1 MAGLQTTPAEHAQE
15 ALQGALLQ
23 GALPEAGS
31 AASGAVAAPS
41 KPRNNLWKP
50 GQSAN
55 PKGRPK
61 GTANKVTANIREA
74 IETACAPGACHP
86 QGLAGWLID
95 RAQGGVQ
102 DRQIFAGLVSKAL
115 PAQLQASVQ
124 HGGVVVQLGWLQGR
138 SVGRNGT
145 VTAQSA
151 LTDAQVI
158 DVTEET
164 DEHLRVG
171 HTQSG
176 LEGAAGQG
184 GDASAATGPTPHPP

>member
-1 MAGLQTTPAEHAQE
+1 MASGQTIAIESPQEGLQGP
-15 ALQGALLQ
+15 LLQ
-23 GALPEAGS
+23 GALPEAGVDPS
-31 AASGAVAAPS
+31 RAVRPAKPPPKNRWTPETAPKS
-41 KPRNNLWKP
+41 P
-50 GQSAN
+50 
-55 PKGRPK
+55 GRPK

-145 VTAQSA
+145 PTSQSQVI
-151 LTDAQVI
+151 DSQVI
-158 DVTEET
+158 DVTAET
-164 DEHLRVG
+164 DEHRRVG
-171 HTQSG
+171 HTAS
-176 LEGAAGQG
+176 
-184 GDASAATGPTPHPP
+184 DSAAPDPTPHPPLNPVAAPLE

>member
-1 MAGLQTTPAEHAQE
+1 MASLKNTAEQDSQPRH
-15 ALQGALLQ
+15 GAPLR
-23 GALPEAGS
+23 GPLPKAGGDT
-31 AASGAVAAPS
+31 AGAVAPP
-41 KPRNNLWKP
+41 KRRDHLWKP

-55 PKGRPK
+55 PAGRPK
-61 GTANKVTANIREA
+61 GVGNKVTQNIREA

-95 RAQGGVQ
+95 RAQSDSVQ

-115 PAQLQASVQ
+115 PAQLHASVQ

-145 VTAQSA
+145 PTPQSQVI
-151 LTDAQVI
+151 DSQVI

-164 DEHLRVG
+164 DEHRRVG
-171 HTQSG
+171 HT
-176 LEGAAGQG
+176 
-184 GDASAATGPTPHPP
+184 ASAENAPDPTPHPPQNPVAAPLDE